1 MVGTS
6 STEVTEDS
14 VVALRCFVSG
24 CGMPDLLKLAL
35 LPVLGFGTA
44 EPRDEE
50 YRCQCQ
56 VSCFWPFLY
65 HRIPLTKAGDGALST
80 NTPVS
85 AIYEERV
92 IKNLLVL
99 LI

>member
-1 MVGTS
+1 MGAS
-6 STEVTEDS
+6 GIEVTEDS

-35 LPVLGFGTA
+35 LPVLGFDTA

-56 VSCFWPFLY
+56 LSCFWPLL
-65 HRIPLTKAGDGALST
+65 RIPLTKAGDGALST
-80 NTPVS
+80 NTSVS
-85 AIYEERV
+85 AIYVERV
-92 IKNLLVL
+92 AKKKLAVL